1 MKKSKSVIPVS
12 SIESKIY
19 SIRGH
24 RVMLDSDLAQLYG
37 VTTKRLNEQV
47 KRNSDRFP
55 SDFMFRLNVE
65 ELEFLR
71 SQNATSSNRHGGK
84 RYPPYVFT
92 EHGAI
97 MLASVLNSKRAIDA
111 SIFVVRAFVRMREI
125 LSVHK
130 EFARKLS
137 ELERRVGGH
146 DDDLKTLITTIKKL
160 IQSSAP
166 SKRQIGFKKVK

>member
-19 SIRGH
+19 SIRGQ

-47 KRNSDRFP
+47 KRNADRFP
-55 SDFMFRLNVE
+55 LDFMFRLTAE
-65 ELEFLR
+65 ESGALR
-71 SQNATSSNRHGGK
+71 SQNATSSNRHGGR
-84 RYPPYVFT
+84 RYLPYAYT

-97 MLASVLNSKRAIDA
+97 MLASVLNSKRAIEA
-111 SIFVVRAFVRMREI
+111 SIFVVRAFIRMRGI

-137 ELERRVGGH
+137 ELDRRVTGQ
-146 DDDLKTLITTIKKL
+146 DQNIKALITAIKKL
-160 IQSSAP
+160 TSPMWTGTCS
-166 SKRQIGFKKVK
+166 